1 MAGERKEHDTFAL
14 LLRENA
20 QACGSA
26 PAIREKWRGIWRTT
40 SWSALLEESEALAA
54 GLSERGI
61 KPGDRIAFIGE
72 TRPRLIM
79 GIAAAHRLG
88 AVAVPL
94 FPGADST
101 ETAEH
106 LRDVGAIAVFAENQE
121 QVDTIL
127 DLLPECP
134 ALHTVVY
141 DDNRGLGH
149 YSQAALADHEALVA
163 RGRAMT
169 ESEREQA
176 WAAAQGIG
184 SDDPAFIFF
193 TSGAGGAQKPVV
205 FSHGAL
211 IARTRAVMAA
221 DGLSEKDTTV
231 ACFAPGWIVQALF
244 AYVQPMVSGHCV
256 CCPESLE
263 TLLDD
268 MREIAPSYILT
279 TPRMLDAITSQVS
292 LRMEE
297 TGGLNLQLYRRALAL
312 ADRTA
317 RLRLEGEEPSFGDRL
332 SLPVY
337 EALIYS
343 PLRDALGMSRLRSAY
358 CTGDRLDPA
367 VLEFFRELGIN
378 LKQLYGTTET
388 GSFVSIH
395 RDGVSRKETVGL
407 PLEDLEVRIADSGEV
422 LVRGDGLMSGYL
434 TDDGV
439 DTARDADGWLATGDV
454 GEIDADGRLRL
465 HDRLDSLGHL
475 ADGTPFAP
483 RPIESKIRVLP
494 YVREA
499 VVFGDGLDAVCALV
513 DINTAAVGKWADG
526 HDIPYLGHA
535 DLSAQDA
542 VNGLIAEWIAEVN
555 VELARDP
562 ATARL
567 QVRRFLLLPEE
578 LTPEEGMLTRTGKL
592 RRPVI
597 AQRLAPLIEALNAGH
612 KEARLEGVATGH
624 GTSAPQAL
632 KIREAHVVAP
642 ARDSRRAA

>member
-1 MAGERKEHDTFAL
+1 MANKGAEHDTFAL

-20 QACGSA
+20 QVRGDA

-40 SWSALLEESEALAA
+40 CWSALLEESEALAA
-54 GLSERGI
+54 GMSERGI
-61 KPGDRIAFIGE
+61 KPGERIAFVGE

-79 GIAAAHRLG
+79 GIAAAHKLG

-94 FPGADST
+94 FPGADGS
-101 ETAEH
+101 EIAEH
-106 LRDVGAIAVFAENQE
+106 LRDVGAVAVFAENQE
-121 QVDTIL
+121 AVDTIL
-127 DLLPECP
+127 NILPDCP
-134 ALHTVVY
+134 KVHTLVF

-169 ESEREQA
+169 EPEREQA
-176 WAAAQGIG
+176 WAGARAIG
-184 SDDPAFIFF
+184 ADDPAFIFF
-193 TSGAGGAQKPVV
+193 TSGAGGAPKPVI

-221 DGLSEKDTTV
+221 DGLSEKDTTL

-256 CCPESLE
+256 CCPESPE
-263 TLLDD
+263 TLLED
-268 MREIAPSYILT
+268 MREIAPSYVLA
-279 TPRMLDAITSQVS
+279 TPRMLDAITSQFS

-317 RLRLEGEEPSFGDRL
+317 RLRLEGEEPSLGDRL
-332 SLPVY
+332 SLPLY
-337 EALIYS
+337 DTLIYA

-422 LVRGDGLMSGYL
+422 LVRGEGLMSGYL
-434 TDDGV
+434 SDDGV
-439 DTARDADGWLATGDV
+439 DPARDTDGWLATGDV
-454 GEIDADGRLRL
+454 GAIDADGRLRVR
-465 HDRLDSLGHL
+465 DRLDSLGHL

-483 RPIESKIRVLP
+483 RPIESKIRVSP

-513 DINTAAVGKWADG
+513 DINTGAVGKWADG
-526 HDIPYLGHA
+526 HEIPYLGHT
-535 DLSAQDA
+535 DLATHDA
-542 VNGLIAEWIAEVN
+542 VNGLVAEWIAEVN
-555 VELARDP
+555 ADLASDP
-562 ATARL
+562 ATERL
-567 QVRRFLLLPEE
+567 QIRRFILLPEE
-578 LTPEEGMLTRTGKL
+578 LTPEDGMLTHTGKL

-597 AQRLAPLIEALNAGH
+597 AKRLAPLIEALNAGH
-612 KEARLEGVATGH
+612 DTVTLDSARA
-624 GTSAPQAL
+624 APGASQSEPL

-642 ARDSRRAA
+642 TPDSRRAA

>member
-1 MAGERKEHDTFAL
+1 MTNEGAAQATFAAL
-14 LLRENA
+14 LNGNA
-20 QACGSA
+20 QARGGA

-40 SWSALLEESEALAA
+40 SWGALLDESEALAA

-61 KPGDRIAFIGE
+61 ASGDRIAFIGE

-94 FPGADST
+94 FPDADGA
-101 ETAEH
+101 EIARQ
-106 LRDVGAIAVFAENQE
+106 LRSVGAVAAFAEGQQ
-121 QVDTIL
+121 QVDAIL
-127 DLLPECP
+127 ELLPECP
-134 ALHTVVY
+134 TVHTLVY

-149 YSQAALADHEALVA
+149 YAQTVLADHETLVG
-163 RGRAMT
+163 RGLAMT
-169 ESEREQA
+169 AAEREQA
-176 WAAAQGIG
+176 AAGTQAVGVN
-184 SDDPAFIFF
+184 DPAFIFF

-211 IARTRAVMAA
+211 ISRARAVMKA
-221 DGLSEKDTTV
+221 DGLSEKDTTL
-231 ACFAPGWIVQALF
+231 ACFAPGWIVQAMF

-256 CCPESLE
+256 CCPESPE

-268 MREIAPSYILT
+268 MREIAPTYVLT

-297 TGGLNLQLYRRALAL
+297 TGGVNLQLYRRALAL

-317 RLRLEGEEPSFGDRL
+317 RLRLEGSGSGLADRL
-332 SLPVY
+332 SLPFY
-337 EALIYS
+337 NALIYA

-388 GSFVSIH
+388 ASFVSIH
-395 RDGVSRKETVGL
+395 RDGVARKETVGL
-407 PLEDLEVRIADSGEV
+407 PLEDLEVRIAASGEV
-422 LVRGDGLMSGYL
+422 LVRGVGLMSGYL
-434 TDDGV
+434 TDNGIDP
-439 DTARDADGWLATGDV
+439 ARDEDGWLATGDV

-465 HDRLDSLGHL
+465 HDRVDSLGHL

-483 RPIESKIRVLP
+483 RPIESKLRVSP

-499 VVFGDGLDAVCALV
+499 VVFGDGLTAVCALI
-513 DINTAAVGKWADG
+513 DINTTAVGKWADG
-526 HDIPYLGHA
+526 HEIPYLGHA

-555 VELARDP
+555 AELADDP
-562 ATARL
+562 KTARL

-578 LTPEEGMLTRTGKL
+578 LSPEDGMLTRTGKL
-592 RRPVI
+592 RRPAI
-597 AQRLAPLIEALNAGH
+597 TERLAPLIEALHAGH
-612 KEARLEGVATGH
+612 STVTLDRAATAH
-624 GTSAPQAL
+624 GAALTGAL
-632 KIREAHVVAP
+632 KIREAHVVSP
-642 ARDSRRAA
+642 PRDSRRAA

>member
-1 MAGERKEHDTFAL
+1 MAGERKEHQTFATL
-14 LLRENA
+14 LGD
-20 QACGSA
+20 QAERRGNA

-54 GLSERGI
+54 ALSERGI
-61 KPGDRIAFIGE
+61 SPGDRIAFIGE

-94 FPGADST
+94 FPDADAG
-101 ETAEH
+101 E
-106 LRDVGAIAVFAENQE
+106 IAQQIRTVNAVAAFAENQE
-121 QVDTIL
+121 QVDTVLDIL
-127 DLLPECP
+127 PDCP
-134 ALHTVVY
+134 TLHTVVY

-169 ESEREQA
+169 EPEREQA
-176 WAAAQGIG
+176 WAAARGVG
-184 SDDPAFIFF
+184 PDDPAFIFF

-221 DGLSEKDTTV
+221 DGLSERDTTV

-256 CCPESLE
+256 CCPESAE

-268 MREIAPSYILT
+268 MREIAPTYVLT

-297 TGGLNLQLYRRALAL
+297 TGGVNLRLYRSALEL

-317 RLRLEGEEPSFGDRL
+317 RLRLEGAEPSLADRL

-337 EALIYS
+337 DALIYA
-343 PLRDALGMSRLRSAY
+343 PVRDALGMSRLRSAY

-388 GSFVSIH
+388 ASFVSVH
-395 RDGVSRKETVGL
+395 RDGVARKETVGL
-407 PLEDLEVRIADSGEV
+407 PLEDLEVRIAGSGEV
-422 LVRGDGLMSGYL
+422 LVRGEGLMSGYL
-434 TDDGV
+434 TDDGI
-439 DTARDADGWLATGDV
+439 DPARDEDGWLATRDA
-454 GEIDADGRLRL
+454 GEIDADGRLRMR
-465 HDRLDSLGHL
+465 DRLDSLGRL

-483 RPIESKIRVLP
+483 RAIESKIRVSP

-499 VVFGDGLDAVCALV
+499 IAFGDGFDAVCALV

-567 QVRRFLLLPEE
+567 QIRRFLLLPAE
-578 LTPEEGMLTRTGKL
+578 LTPEDGMLTRTGKL
-592 RRPVI
+592 CRPVI
-597 AQRLAPLIEALNAGH
+597 AERLAPLVEALNAGH
-612 KEARLEGVATGH
+612 STVTRESVTTAHGAPSAGV
-624 GTSAPQAL
+624 L

-642 ARDSRRAA
+642 AGDSRRAA

>member
-1 MAGERKEHDTFAL
+1 MATEGAAQATFAAL
-14 LLRENA
+14 LTENA
-20 QACGSA
+20 QARGGA

-40 SWSALLEESEALAA
+40 SWSALLDESEALAA

-61 KPGDRIAFIGE
+61 VSGDRIAFIGE

-94 FPGADST
+94 FPDADGAEMSRQ
-101 ETAEH
+101 
-106 LRDVGAIAVFAENQE
+106 LRTVGAVAVFAEGQQ
-121 QVDTIL
+121 QVDGIL
-127 DLLPECP
+127 ELLSDCP
-134 ALHTVVY
+134 TVHTVVY
-141 DDNRGLGH
+141 DDNRGLGQ
-149 YSQAALADHEALVA
+149 YEQTVLADHEALVA
-163 RGRAMT
+163 RGLTMAAA
-169 ESEREQA
+169 EREQA
-176 WAAAQGIG
+176 CTGAQAIG
-184 SDDPAFIFF
+184 PDDPAFIFF

-211 IARTRAVMAA
+211 ITRARAVMEA
-221 DGLSEKDTTV
+221 DGLSERDTTL
-231 ACFAPGWIVQALF
+231 ACFAPGWIVQAVF

-256 CCPESLE
+256 CCPESPE

-268 MREIAPSYILT
+268 MREIAPTYVLT

-297 TGGLNLQLYRRALAL
+297 TGGVNLQLYRRALAL

-317 RLRLEGEEPSFGDRL
+317 RLRLEGAQPDLGDRL

-337 EALIYS
+337 NALIYA

-388 GSFVSIH
+388 ASFISIH

-407 PLEDLEVRIADSGEV
+407 PLEDLEVRIADLGEV
-422 LVRGDGLMSGYL
+422 LVRGEGLMSGYL
-434 TDDGV
+434 TDDGI
-439 DTARDADGWLATGDV
+439 DPARDEDGWLATGDV
-454 GEIDADGRLRL
+454 GEIDADGRLRV

-475 ADGTPFAP
+475 ANGTPFAP
-483 RPIESKIRVLP
+483 RPIESKLRVSP

-499 VVFGDGLDAVCALV
+499 VVFGDGFDAVCALI
-513 DINTAAVGKWADG
+513 DINTIAVGKWADG
-526 HDIPYLGHA
+526 HEIPYLGHA

-555 VELARDP
+555 AELADDP
-562 ATARL
+562 KTARL

-578 LTPEEGMLTRTGKL
+578 LSPEDGMLTRTGKL
-592 RRPVI
+592 RRPAI
-597 AQRLAPLIEALNAGH
+597 AEQLAPLIEALHAGH
-612 KEARLEGVATGH
+612 STVTLDRAASDHGAALTG
-624 GTSAPQAL
+624 AL